1 MKKIATINNI
11 FNKAYSKTQIRKS
24 SRAIIIKNDLILMIH
39 STKNDDFK
47 FPGGGRKVFESP
59 IDNLIRETKEETG
72 YDIIKASIKP
82 LGYVEELNK
91 ASNNKNVLFKM
102 ISEYYFVILNP
113 IMTFHFL
120 MIMKK
125 IRLSSGVCE
134 SKLCI
139 KNE

>member
-1 MKKIATINNI
+1 M
-11 FNKAYSKTQIRKS
+11 
-24 SRAIIIKNDLILMIH
+24 
-39 STKNDDFK
+39 
-47 FPGGGRKVFESP
+47 
-59 IDNLIRETKEETG
+59 IRETKEETG